1 MSVRRG
7 AVLAAALALALAA
20 GLMACD
26 GGDDPESDEGPA
38 IVSIGDSVASGEG
51 NPAAKR
57 PRWIDRR
64 CHRAAIAGQTLAGE
78 EAVRARPELR
88 FVSFACSGAT
98 IERGLL
104 GPYKGIEPA
113 LLRRPAP
120 PQVHEVAAL
129 SRASD
134 GGIAAVLLSIGG
146 NDIGFLKIVVFC
158 ASVRRCPAR
167 HFNPRFPFLE
177 GGDKR
182 PTLEETV
189 RSRLDE
195 LDDRYRRLDAALEPL
210 VDSERVVV
218 VEYFDPTTAPDG
230 SDCNAKVLRDG
241 IRPDESRWARENV
254 IAPLNAAIETA
265 AAEHGW
271 RLVDGV
277 AERFRGHGVC
287 AKGKRWVRVLGER
300 PLTGTLHPNEAGHRQ
315 IAALIAPVLAEAL
328 NP

>member
-1 MSVRRG
+1 M
-7 AVLAAALALALAA
+7 AAALAVVA
-20 GLMACD
+20 GIAACD
-26 GGDDPESDEGPA
+26 GDEPEPPSGTT

-51 NPAAKR
+51 NPAPKR

-64 CHRAAIAGQTLAGE
+64 CHRAAVAGQTLAGE

-88 FVSFACSGAT
+88 FVTFACSGAT
-98 IERGLL
+98 IDRGLL

-113 LLRRPAP
+113 PFQHPAP
-120 PQVHEVAAL
+120 PQVDEVAKL

-134 GGIAAVLLSIGG
+134 GGIAAVLLSIGV
-146 NDIGFLKIVVFC
+146 NDVGFVKIVVFC

-177 GGDKR
+177 AGDKR

-210 VDSERVVV
+210 VESERVVI

-230 SDCNAKVLRDG
+230 SDCEMKLLRDG
-241 IRPDESRWARENV
+241 IRPEEARWARESV
-254 IAPLNAAIETA
+254 LAPLNAAIETA

-277 AERFRGHGVC
+277 AERFRGHGLC
-287 AKGKRWVRVLGER
+287 AMGKRWVRVLGEG
-300 PLTGTLHPNEAGHRQ
+300 PLFGTLHPNEAGHRQ
-315 IAALIAPVLAEAL
+315 IAALITPELAEAL
-328 NP
+328 GPG

>member
-7 AVLAAALALALAA
+7 AAVAAALALVG
-20 GLMACD
+20 GLVACED
-26 GGDDPESDEGPA
+26 GDDPDSNQGSA

-51 NPAAKR
+51 NPAPEG
-57 PRWIDRR
+57 PRWVDRR

-104 GPYKGIEPA
+104 GPYRGIEPA
-113 LLRRPAP
+113 LFQRPAP
-120 PQVHEVAAL
+120 PQVDEVAAL
-129 SRASD
+129 SRASA
-134 GGIAAVLLSIGG
+134 GGLAAVLLSIGA
-146 NDIGFLKIVVFC
+146 NDIGFSRIVAFC

-177 GGDKR
+177 GGDR
-182 PTLEETV
+182 HPTLDETV

-210 VDSERVVV
+210 VESERVVI

-230 SDCNAKVLRDG
+230 SDCNMEVLRDG
-241 IRPDESRWARENV
+241 IRPEESRWARENML
-254 IAPLNAAIETA
+254 APLNAAIETA
-265 AAEHGW
+265 ASEHGW

-277 AERFRGHGVC
+277 AEHFRGHGVC
-287 AKGKRWVRVLGER
+287 AMEKRWVRVLGEG
-300 PLTGTLHPNEAGHRQ
+300 PLVGILHPNEAGHRQ
-315 IAALIAPVLAEAL
+315 IAALITPVLAEVL
-328 NP
+328 NR

>member
-7 AVLAAALALALAA
+7 AAVAAALALAA
-20 GLMACD
+20 GVLACD
-26 GGDDPESDEGPA
+26 GDDPDSNKGTA

-51 NPAAKR
+51 NPAPKR

-78 EAVRARPELR
+78 AAIRARPELR

-104 GPYKGIEPA
+104 GPYRGIEPA
-113 LLRRPAP
+113 PFQRPAP
-120 PQVHEVAAL
+120 PQVDEVAAL
-129 SRASD
+129 SRAND
-134 GGIAAVLLSIGG
+134 GGIAAVLLSVGA
-146 NDIGFLKIVVFC
+146 NDLGFAKIVLFC
-158 ASVRRCPAR
+158 ASVRRCPAQ

-189 RSRLDE
+189 RSRLDD
-195 LDDRYRRLDAALEPL
+195 LDERYRRLDAALEGL
-210 VDSERVVV
+210 VDSERVVI

-230 SDCNAKVLRDG
+230 SDCNMKVLRDG
-241 IRPDESRWARENV
+241 IRPEESRWARENAL
-254 IAPLNAAIETA
+254 APLNAAIETA

-287 AKGKRWVRVLGER
+287 AMGQRWVRVLGER
-300 PLTGTLHPNEAGHRQ
+300 PLVGTLHPNEAGHRQ
-315 IAALIAPVLAEAL
+315 IAALISPVLAEAL